1 MFPKLAVS
9 MKERAGFSTIMKT
22 PECLQLIKSN
32 DSLSLHCDSFVFTTR
47 KLCSYPGQS
56 LTSQLRSQAG
66 RPPRALPS
74 HSWEHNSHAPLWNPQ
89 QTFLEDYTVHP
100 CLLLFG
106 GENRPLSN
114 QSKSEKSELSPRSH
128 SFTVA
133 SNSPDQLLSS
143 FHTQQ
148 TSGAALELPLSLSS
162 VPRQTSCPTLNLP
175 FSFSEYWPF
184 AHGIRVTR

>member
-1 MFPKLAVS
+1 M
-9 MKERAGFSTIMKT
+9 
-22 PECLQLIKSN
+22 
-32 DSLSLHCDSFVFTTR
+32 FTTR
-47 KLCSYPGQS
+47 KLCSYSGQS

-74 HSWEHNSHAPLWNPQ
+74 HSWEHNSHAPLWSPQ
-89 QTFLEDYTVHP
+89 QTFLEDYAIHP

-114 QSKSEKSELSPRSH
+114 QSRSEKSELGPRSH

-133 SNSPDQLLSS
+133 SNPADELLSS

-148 TSGAALELPLSLSS
+148 TSGAALELPLSLSL

-175 FSFSEYWPF
+175 FSFSKHWPF
-184 AHGIRVTR
+184 ARSNSGYTLDTGFPTNEATHTGFPAA